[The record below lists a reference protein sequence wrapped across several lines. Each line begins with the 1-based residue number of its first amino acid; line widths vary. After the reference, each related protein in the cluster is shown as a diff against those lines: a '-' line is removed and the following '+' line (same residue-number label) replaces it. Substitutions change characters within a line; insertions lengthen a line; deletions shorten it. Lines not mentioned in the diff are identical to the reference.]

1 MLVLPC
7 APSLASSALMDRKG
21 DFERGRAAGEGDRR
35 RRWCRGWCRGSGAAL
50 TLTAGVTA
58 SGPTVRRNEGGLFVY
73 GPRRDCIQRNAS
85 AKKIDAAPYRQSALQ
100 EGPQIDAL
108 DCGDPFARPRHLCT
122 ACSQQKVRETRSR
135 KKIEL
140 GAGWLSQKLLHAVVS
155 GENRLQRLFSARRI
169 GSLIDLFA
177 IWRGSLRERM
187 VRDLNARGCSV
198 KLLPAPLGG

>member
-100 EGPQIDAL
+100 EGPQIHLIAEILSLAL
-108 DCGDPFARPRHLCT
+108 GTCVLRARNKKCAKRDP
-122 ACSQQKVRETRSR
+122 E
-135 KKIEL
+135 KKSNWAL
-140 GAGWLSQKLLHAVVS
+140 AG
-155 GENRLQRLFSARRI
+155 
-169 GSLIDLFA
+169 
-177 IWRGSLRERM
+177 
-187 VRDLNARGCSV
+187 
-198 KLLPAPLGG
+198 